1 VPCVKNH
8 LSAGNDLQTVL
19 LLSSA
24 FLCFFCIFG
33 LASPD
38 TLTVLT
44 LSHLVPFL
52 PILEVIPEILCIFAT
67 ICFIVKIVATE
78 IIHIKEKQSK

>member
-1 VPCVKNH
+1 
-8 LSAGNDLQTVL
+8 
-19 LLSSA
+19 
-24 FLCFFCIFG
+24 
-33 LASPD
+33 
-38 TLTVLT
+38 
-44 LSHLVPFL
+44 VPFL

>member
-1 VPCVKNH
+1 MAKTWATKCCPGTYKN
-8 LSAGNDLQTVL
+8 NYQ
-19 LLSSA
+19 
-24 FLCFFCIFG
+24 LCCGIK
-33 LASPD
+33 D
-38 TLTVLT
+38 
-44 LSHLVPFL
+44 LVPFL